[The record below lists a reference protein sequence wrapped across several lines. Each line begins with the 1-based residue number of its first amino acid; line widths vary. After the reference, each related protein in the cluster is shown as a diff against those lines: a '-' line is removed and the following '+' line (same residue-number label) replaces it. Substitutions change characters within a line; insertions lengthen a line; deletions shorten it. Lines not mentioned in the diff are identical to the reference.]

1 MICTFELNDEETKF
15 VEDYMRV
22 FGETSLADMAKRFLL
37 EDVADSRAADAAWK
51 EYEEDPVTY
60 SHEEVGRMLGIFSEM
75 EEVYAKVFGSECEAE
90 KFFSPGRVNLIGEHT
105 DHEGGYVFPCAI
117 TFGIYALAAKR
128 PGNTLRMY
136 SMNFDSESDSA
147 FEIAFDDVHE
157 KLTGSRSWVNY
168 PLGIVSTLK
177 KHGYNFD
184 SGIDIL
190 YSGNLPD
197 GAGLSS
203 SAAIEVL
210 TAKIF
215 SELLALNID
224 GVKAALYS
232 QEAENNFVGM
242 HCGIMDQF
250 AVSMARKNH
259 AVLLNCSTLDYS
271 HIPLELGDSRII
283 ITNSNVP
290 HSLVGSEYNL
300 RREQCESALNDIRK
314 VKDISCLCDLSPD
327 EFMKVSGAIHDPVT
341 LKRARH
347 AVYENARALKA
358 ADALKAGDLI
368 TFGKLMNDSHVS
380 LRDDYEVTVPEID
393 TLVNLEWNTPG
404 VLGSRMTGGGFGGC
418 TVSIV
423 KNDAIDSFIQN
434 VGAEYTRLTGRTAS
448 FYTVDTS
455 DGAGRI

>member
-1 MICTFELNDEETKF
+1 MDEMKK
-15 VEDYMRV
+15 V
-22 FGETSLADMAKRFLL
+22 FAD
-37 EDVADSRAADAAWK
+37 
-51 EYEEDPVTY
+51 
-60 SHEEVGRMLGIFSEM
+60 
-75 EEVYAKVFGSECEAE
+75 VFGSDSEPEA
-90 KFFSPGRVNLIGEHT
+90 FFSPGRVNLIGEHT

-128 PGNTLRMY
+128 NGNSLRMY
-136 SMNFDSESDSA
+136 SMNFDSDNDSA

-157 KLTGSRSWVNY
+157 KLSGKRSWVNY
-168 PLGIVSTLK
+168 PLGIVSVLK
-177 KHGYNFD
+177 RHSFKFD
-184 SGIDIL
+184 SGVDIL
-190 YSGNLPD
+190 YKGNLPD

-210 TAKIF
+210 TTRIL
-215 SELLALNID
+215 SELLGLNID

-232 QEAENNFVGM
+232 QEAENTFVGM

-250 AVSMARKNH
+250 AVSMGKKNH

-300 RREQCESALNDIRK
+300 RREQCEAALNDIQK
-314 VKDISCLCDLSPD
+314 VKDVKCLCDLKPD
-327 EFMKVSGAIHDPVT
+327 EFVKVSDSIRDPVT

-347 AVYENARALKA
+347 AVLENARALKA
-358 ADALKAGDLI
+358 AEALKSGDLAM
-368 TFGKLMNDSHVS
+368 FGKLMNESHIS
-380 LRDDYEVTVPEID
+380 LRDDYQVTVPEID

-423 KNDAIDSFIQN
+423 RNDSIDSFIRN
-434 VGAEYTRLTGRTAS
+434 VGADYSRLTGRNAS

>member
-15 VEDYMRV
+15 VEDYMRD

-37 EDVADSRAADAAWK
+37 EDVADSLAADAAWK
-51 EYEEDPVTY
+51 EYEANPVTY
-60 SHEEVGRMLGIFSEM
+60 SLDEVGRMLEIFSEM
-75 EEVYAKVFGSECEAE
+75 EEVHAKIFGSECGCE

-117 TFGIYALAAKR
+117 TFGIYALASKR

-177 KHGYNFD
+177 HHGYEFD

-210 TAKIF
+210 TAKIL
-215 SELLALNID
+215 SELLGLGID

-314 VKDISCLCDLSPD
+314 VKDISCLCDLTPD
-327 EFMKVSGAIHDPVT
+327 EFMKVSHAIKDPVT

-358 ADALKAGDLI
+358 ADALRAGDLI

-393 TLVNLEWNTPG
+393 TLVSLEWNTPG